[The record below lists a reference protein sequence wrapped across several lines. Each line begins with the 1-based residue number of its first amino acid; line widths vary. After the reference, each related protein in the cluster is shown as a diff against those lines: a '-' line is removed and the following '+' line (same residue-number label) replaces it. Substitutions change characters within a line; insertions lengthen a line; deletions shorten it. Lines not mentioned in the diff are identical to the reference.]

1 LADFDSIFQIKPK
14 PSFCPLFAVSQLAFS
29 ANVCVQISAVFV
41 STNVIYHFENIK
53 TFNTK
58 FVIKNGIFAG
68 KTIEV
73 YATNMENWT

>member
-1 LADFDSIFQIKPK
+1 LADFDSIFQTKPK

-41 STNVIYHFENIK
+41 STNVICHFENIK

-58 FVIKNGIFAG
+58 FVIKMELSLG
-68 KTIEV
+68 KQ
-73 YATNMENWT
+73 